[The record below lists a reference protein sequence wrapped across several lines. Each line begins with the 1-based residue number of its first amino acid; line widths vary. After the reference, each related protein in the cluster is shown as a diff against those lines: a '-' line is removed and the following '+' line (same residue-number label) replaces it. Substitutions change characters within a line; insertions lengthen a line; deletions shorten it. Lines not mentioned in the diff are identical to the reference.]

1 LRRFI
6 KISMFNIVNNLRLD
20 LQYTIANRLSQVLF
34 IYIFTLINII
44 KQLIFILLIYKIVSS
59 ITDVYSLQL
68 LTGLFLNYIYFCES
82 EM

>member
-1 LRRFI
+1 
-6 KISMFNIVNNLRLD
+6 MFNIVNNLRLD

-68 LTGLFLNYIYFCES
+68 LTGLFMNYIYFCES